1 NRMRFLKEIIVGI
14 REKCGEDYPITVR
27 LSVDEFIDGGI
38 DLESGKDICR
48 YLEKLG
54 VDGLHIS
61 CGTYDSMDKMI
72 ESPLF
77 EQGWRVYL
85 AEEIK
90 K

>member
-1 NRMRFLKEIIVGI
+1 MIN
-14 REKCGEDYPITVR
+14 
-27 LSVDEFIDGGI
+27 VDDFTEEGI
-38 DLESGKDICR
+38 DLQLGKEICQ

-61 CGTYDSMDKMI
+61 CGTYDSMDKII

-90 K
+90 KECNDPSYYSWFHP